1 MDLMALEERLKRIK
15 QQATDLVEERIIR
28 KPKDTSLLPLLLEI
42 RILYDEVYNA
52 RLAEDQERKEAKP

>member
-1 MDLMALEERLKRIK
+1 MMALEERLKRIK

>member
-1 MDLMALEERLKRIK
+1 LMALEERLKRIK